1 VSITPGVGAH
11 RLLVR
16 VEVEPIEVAPGCNL
30 VQLDGELH
38 AEHPTGPRWVGSF
51 HPVPVALRT
60 RPPGWLA
67 DLVVPLTD
75 AQVLA
80 LEQDRNGQDLQ
91 IRLDL
96 RASLPQSREHA
107 IVSGQ
112 DTRRVPAS
120 TWEAQIHQLGRAVS
134 FTVTVPL
141 PMDGGPLA
149 DAARHL
155 RKADQQITNG
165 EYSDAVREARLAS
178 NHRCCR

>member
-1 VSITPGVGAH
+1 MVLDMQFADGTRLRVRQPEHLDPVSITPGVGAH

-38 AEHPTGPRWVGSF
+38 AEHRTGPRWVGSF

-91 IRLDL
+91 VRLDL

-112 DTRRVPAS
+112 DTRRVPA
-120 TWEAQIHQLGRAVS
+120 GG
-134 FTVTVPL
+134 VP
-141 PMDGGPLA
+141 G
-149 DAARHL
+149 
-155 RKADQQITNG
+155 
-165 EYSDAVREARLAS
+165 SV
-178 NHRCCR
+178 